1 MTAAGTGRAALGL
14 ASLAVAA
21 LALCSCA
28 SMPPRGPDQPRPA
41 RATED
46 PAVVSLRSTLA
57 EGAGSILGAT
67 QLVVRGRRFSMD
79 CTGVVL
85 AVYWYAGIDLARD
98 FGRYTGNG
106 VSRIFRTLERE
117 GLLYDTAHPLTGD
130 IVFWDNT
137 YDANG
142 NSKWD
147 DSLSH
152 VGMVTAA
159 SDDGTIEYIH
169 HNVRA
174 GIVIERM
181 NLLRPDEE
189 KRSAWGRVRILNSPL
204 RLAAK
209 GEPHPP
215 LWLAGQLYR
224 MLGMG
229 YLLPPR

>member
-1 MTAAGTGRAALGL
+1 MRRSSTAGA
-14 ASLAVAA
+14 AA
-21 LALCSCA
+21 LAALVLALSSCA
-28 SMPPRGPDQPRPA
+28 GSPRRAPDEPRPA

-46 PAVVSLRSTLA
+46 PAVVALRATLV
-57 EGAGSILGAT
+57 EGAGSILGASS
-67 QLVVRGRRFSMD
+67 LVVRGRRFPMD

-98 FGRYTGNG
+98 FGRYAGNG

-117 GLLYDTAHPLTGD
+117 GLLYDTAHPLAGD

-142 NSKWD
+142 NGTWD
-147 DSLSH
+147 DPLSH
-152 VGMVTAA
+152 VGMVTSA

-169 HNVRA
+169 HHVRK

-181 NLLRPDEE
+181 NLLHPGEE
-189 KRSAWGRVRILNSPL
+189 SRSSWGRVRILNSPL

-209 GEPHPP
+209 GQPHPP

-224 MLGMG
+224 ILGMG